1 MKKVKSGSLI
11 LKVPCREAENL
22 LKKQILNGKE
32 FLSIPI
38 KTIAQ
43 WKAVEKQYNHWN
55 SENFELLKKILK
67 KRDIAR
73 DYSASPWSIGRILVT
88 DLKLNEKIENLHN
101 CISRKLVNLESIK
114 ASLELLDISDEA
126 SSTVPA
132 NMVFFVHGTDCDTKI
147 EVLDFLQQ
155 LGLQPIIL
163 KEFAAAGKTIID
175 EIKKRDD
182 VKYAIALLTPDHV
195 GAVYNQELNFR
206 ASQNVIL
213 ELGVFVGKLGR
224 KRVSGLCVDDI
235 ELPAD
240 YHGFEYIKMD
250 RYNDWHLIL
259 AKELKEA
266 GFEIDLN
273 AI

>member
-1 MKKVKSGSLI
+1 MKKSESGSLI
-11 LKVPCREAENL
+11 LKVPCREAKNL
-22 LKKQILNGKE
+22 LEKQILTGKE
-32 FLSIPI
+32 FLSIRI
-38 KTIAQ
+38 KTISQ
-43 WKAVEKQYNHWN
+43 WKVVEKQYNHWN

-67 KRDIAR
+67 RHDIAR

-88 DLKLNEKIENLHN
+88 DLKLNEKIENLHD
-101 CISRKLVNLESIK
+101 CISRKLANLESIK
-114 ASLELLDISDEA
+114 ASLELLNISDET

-132 NMVFFVHGTDCDTKI
+132 KLVFFVHGTDCDTKMK
-147 EVLDFLQQ
+147 VLDFLQQ
-155 LGLQPIIL
+155 LGIQPIIL

-182 VKYAIALLTPDHV
+182 VKYAIALLTPDDV
-195 GAVYNQELNFR
+195 GSVYNQELNFR

-213 ELGVFVGKLGR
+213 ELGIFVGKLGR
-224 KRVSGLCVDDI
+224 EFVSGLCSDDV

-250 RYNDWHLIL
+250 RSNDWQITL

-273 AI
+273 IL